1 VNGRTWTR
9 AGAVALVALVLL
21 VASQVLASVE
31 PDDLPTDDEVA
42 VEAGA
47 TTTVAGGAPASTST
61 SVAPTTT
68 VPLPPIAGPVR
79 LTETSEID
87 GRGIGPV
94 EAGMTVA
101 EAEQS
106 AGRRFTI
113 ADRDGDADRCYRA
126 SPEGLV
132 GLRFVVQGP
141 AADPRAGEIVRVEV
155 DDSSWQTVSGA
166 RVGQTEAEVRRVY
179 GGRVSEDRATGLLT
193 VAVKDGGRSFAVGFV
208 ISERDTVTAM
218 RSGVATAV
226 AQPEGC
232 T

>member
-1 VNGRTWTR
+1 MTR
-9 AGAVALVALVLL
+9 AGAVALVALVLI
-21 VASQVLASVE
+21 VASQVLAGVE
-31 PDDLPTDDEVA
+31 PEDLPADREVA

-47 TTTVAGGAPASTST
+47 TTTTVAGDEPAPSTTTTST
-61 SVAPTTT
+61 TA
-68 VPLPPIAGPVR
+68 PLPPIAGPVR
-79 LTETSEID
+79 LTETSELD

-113 ADRDGDADRCYRA
+113 AGRDDPADRCYAA

-141 AADPRAGEIVRVEV
+141 AADPREGEIVRAEV
-155 DDSSWQTVSGA
+155 VDSSWATVSGA
-166 RVGQTEAEVRRVY
+166 RVGQSEAEVRRVY
-179 GGRVSEDRATGLLT
+179 GGRVVQDRTTKMLT

-208 ISERDTVTAM
+208 MSERGTVTAM
-218 RSGVATAV
+218 RSGDAAAV
-226 AQPEGC
+226 TQPEGC
-232 T
+232 S

>member
-1 VNGRTWTR
+1 MDGRTWTR
-9 AGAVALVALVLL
+9 AGAVALVALVLII
-21 VASQVLASVE
+21 ASQVLASVE
-31 PDDLPTDDEVA
+31 PDDLPTGEEVA

-47 TTTVAGGAPASTST
+47 TTTTAAGEPAPSTST
-61 SVAPTTT
+61 TSTT

-113 ADRDGDADRCYRA
+113 AERDDAGDRCYET

-132 GLRFVVQGP
+132 GLRFTVQGP
-141 AADPRAGEIVRVEV
+141 AADPREGRIVRAEV
-155 DDSSWQTVSGA
+155 VDSSWQTVSGA
-166 RVGQTEAEVRRVY
+166 RVGQSEAEVRRVY
-179 GGRVSEDRATGLLT
+179 GGRVSEDRASGLLT

-208 ISERDTVTAM
+208 MSERGIVTTI
-218 RSGVATAV
+218 RSGDAAAV
-226 AQPEGC
+226 TQPEGC
-232 T
+232 S

>member
-1 VNGRTWTR
+1 MTR
-9 AGAVALVALVLL
+9 AGAVALVALVLI

-31 PDDLPTDDEVA
+31 PEDVSADREVA

-47 TTTVAGGAPASTST
+47 TTTVAGAEPAPATTTTST
-61 SVAPTTT
+61 TA
-68 VPLPPIAGPVR
+68 PLPPIAGPVR

-113 ADRDGDADRCYRA
+113 AGRDDAGDRCYET

-132 GLRFVVQGP
+132 GLRFTVQGP
-141 AADPRAGEIVRVEV
+141 AADPRAGRIVRAEV
-155 DDSSWQTVSGA
+155 VDSTWQTVSGA
-166 RVGQTEAEVRRVY
+166 RVGQSEDEVRRVY
-179 GGRVSEDRATGLLT
+179 GGRVSEDRASSLLT

-208 ISERDTVTAM
+208 MSERGLVTSI
-218 RSGVATAV
+218 RSGEAAAV

-232 T
+232 S